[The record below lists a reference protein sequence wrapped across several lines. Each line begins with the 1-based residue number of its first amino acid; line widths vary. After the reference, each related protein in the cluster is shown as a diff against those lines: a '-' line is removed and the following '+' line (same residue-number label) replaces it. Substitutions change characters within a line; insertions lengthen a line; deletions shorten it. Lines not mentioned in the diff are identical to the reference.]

1 MHTSLASK
9 KDGAFLVLE
18 DQEVKHLKVKRL
30 SVGSDLLVIWKGS
43 IFLCKLRSL
52 EKDKALCEILKEVET
67 KDPPIKVSVYQAV
80 PTDIRTMDLIVQ
92 KCTEIGVE
100 RVIPIITSRSFQD
113 KKAIEKR
120 RSRWEKIIREAMK
133 QCRRPNE
140 MIIENA
146 TKLQDI
152 PLPKDTGIVLDN
164 FSAETPIKEIKVKC
178 GKEVSVVVGPEG
190 GFSRKEVN
198 LLKDKGYT
206 PVILEGYT
214 YRTETAT
221 IVAAG
226 FIINSADS

>member
-9 KDGAFLVLE
+9 KDGNLLALE
-18 DQEVKHLKVKRL
+18 EHEVKHLKVKRI

-52 EKDKALCEILKEVET
+52 EKNKALCEILKEVET
-67 KDPPIKVSVYQAV
+67 KDPPIKVSVYQSV
-80 PTDIRTMDLIVQ
+80 PVDIKTIDVILQ

-100 RVIPIITSRSFQD
+100 KVIPVITSRSFQD
-113 KKAIEKR
+113 KKAIEKK
-120 RSRWEKIIREAMK
+120 RSRWEKIVREAMK
-133 QCRRPNE
+133 QCRRPKE
-140 MIIENA
+140 MIIEDTVN
-146 TKLQDI
+146 LQNI
-152 PLPKDTGIVLDN
+152 PIPKGIGIVLDN
-164 FSAETPIKEIKVKC
+164 FSAETPIKEIKVKR

-190 GFSRKEVN
+190 GFSREEIN

-226 FIINSADS
+226 FIINSVDS

>member
-30 SVGSDLLVIWKGS
+30 SVGSDLLVIWEGS

-52 EKDKALCEILKEVET
+52 EKNKALCEILKEIET

-100 RVIPIITSRSFQD
+100 RVIPVITSRSFQD
-113 KKAIEKR
+113 KKVIETK
-120 RSRWEKIIREAMK
+120 RSRWEKVVREAMK
-133 QCRRPNE
+133 QCRRPKE
-140 MIIENA
+140 MIIEDTVN
-146 TKLQDI
+146 LQNI
-152 PLPKDTGIVLDN
+152 PLPKNTGIVLDN
-164 FSAETPIKEIKVKC
+164 FSAETPIKEVKVKR
-178 GKEVSVVVGPEG
+178 GEEVSVVVGPEG
-190 GFSRKEVN
+190 GFSREEVN
-198 LLKDKGYT
+198 LLKDKGYI